1 MRNRSGFTLIE
12 LLTVIAIIAI
22 LAALTFPVFARA
34 KDSAYRNGDL
44 SAMNNLRTA
53 LQLYRADQG
62 GYPPALLGYVTLYT
76 TGPNAGNVIPANAL
90 QSYLFPKRVPS
101 FSDFKPAYNRFGNT
115 EITFARFPNADPSAI
130 GSSPILD
137 LTGDGAVSAADD
149 VAGARQAYGPAD
161 GNVCYSPTV
170 SAIAAGTLCTDPGAG
185 VRQFYRAS
193 GYDVSDVPLPGG
205 GTQTELR
212 YTLFWTNFSIGA
224 GNPAFGIGNQADDPR
239 QLGYNDPPEDTVI
252 TWNSYF
258 RDFTSPGVPSSN
270 RRDIVLLVGGAARPY
285 SSKLLNDFSWRQRR

>member
-34 KDSAYRNGDL
+34 KDTAYRNGDI

-76 TGPNAGNVIPANAL
+76 SGPNAGNVIPANAL
-90 QSYLFPKRVPS
+90 QSYLYPKRVPS

-115 EITFARFPNADPSAI
+115 EVTFAVFPNADASAV
-130 GSSPILD
+130 GSSPIID
-137 LTGDGAVSAADD
+137 LTGDGTLTAADD
-149 VAGARQAYGPAD
+149 IAGSRQAYGPAN
-161 GNVCYSPTV
+161 GNVCYSPIV
-170 SAIAAGTLCTDPGAG
+170 SAIAAGTLCTDPSAG
-185 VRQFYRAS
+185 VVQFYRAS
-193 GYDVSDVPLPGG
+193 GYDVSEVPVAGG
-205 GTQTELR
+205 GRRNELR
-212 YTLFWTNFSIGA
+212 YALFWTNFAIGT
-224 GNPAFGIGNQADDPR
+224 GSPSYGVGNQSDDPR

-252 TWNSYF
+252 TWNTYY
-258 RDFTSPGVPSSN
+258 RDFTAPGVPSSN
-270 RRDIVLLVGGAARPY
+270 RRDIVLLAGGAARPH